1 MSTKPRIG
9 ITPSHR
15 LDDYVRSV
23 ASAGGEPVVLDLAA
37 RTVAALLDDMQGL
50 VLTGGGDVNPALFGE
65 PQHPTFDPP
74 EAGRDEAEIALVLQ
88 AVAIDLPLLAICR
101 GVQVV
106 NVALGGSLV
115 QDIPSQIAG
124 ALAHRVSPPPTALA
138 HEVRVTPGSR
148 LAHLLRLGPDAVVPV
163 NSRHHQAPARIAAG
177 LVVTATA
184 PDGVVEAL
192 ESPAHTF
199 CVGVQWHPENFAQT
213 GEFQPLFDGLITAT
227 RR

>member
-1 MSTKPRIG
+1 M
-9 ITPSHR
+9 
-15 LDDYVRSV
+15 RSV